1 MVINMRKRAGAV
13 AASTLFAAAA
23 MLCPALSTPARAQA
37 SGMAGISS
45 SETISFRAKVTAI
58 DLGTRMVTLV
68 TPQGKS
74 QTLKVGDQVRNLPQ
88 VKVGDTVNVR
98 YHTSVTYVLSP
109 RGTKLPDNSLTA
121 AGARAA
127 PGQMPAA
134 AVGTRIVVTSTVVGV
149 DPAGHTLQL
158 IDPDGGLIRTADVLT
173 PEGQQSMKM
182 IKVGDTITGV
192 ASETIAIAV
201 EPAS

>member
-1 MVINMRKRAGAV
+1 VAIIMRKHA
-13 AASTLFAAAA
+13 AASILLAAAF
-23 MLCPALSTPARAQA
+23 MLYPSLSTPASAQA
-37 SGMAGISS
+37 AGMAGISA

-58 DLGTRMVTLV
+58 DLPSRTVTLV
-68 TPQGKS
+68 DAQGRT
-74 QTLKVGDQVRNLPQ
+74 QTLKVGDEVRNLPQ
-88 VKVGDTVNVR
+88 VKPGDTVNVR

-109 RGTKLPDNSLTA
+109 RGTKLPDDSMTA

-127 PGQMPAA
+127 PGQKPAA
-134 AVGTRIVVTSTVVGV
+134 AVGVSVVASSTVVGV
-149 DPAGHTLQL
+149 DLAAHTLQL
-158 IDPDGGLIRTADVLT
+158 IDPTGGFIRTANVTT

-192 ASETIAIAV
+192 GSESIAIAV

>member
-1 MVINMRKRAGAV
+1 MVINIRKRAVAV
-13 AASTLFAAAA
+13 AASTLLTAVS
-23 MLCPALSTPARAQA
+23 MLYPSLPTPARAQA

-68 TPQGKS
+68 SPQGKS
-74 QTLKVGDQVRNLPQ
+74 QTLKVGDEVRNLPQ

-98 YHTSVTYVLSP
+98 YRAAVTYVLSP
-109 RGTKLPDNSLTA
+109 RRTKLPDNSLAT

>member
-13 AASTLFAAAA
+13 AASTLLAAAS

-88 VKVGDTVNVR
+88 VKVGDTVNAR

-134 AVGTRIVVTSTVVGV
+134 AVGTRIVVTSRVVGV

>member
-1 MVINMRKRAGAV
+1 VVINMRKRAGAV
-13 AASTLFAAAA
+13 AASTLFAAAF
-23 MLCPALSTPARAQA
+23 MLCPTLSTSARAQA

-68 TPQGKS
+68 SAQGKS
-74 QTLKVGDQVRNLPQ
+74 QTLKVGDEVRNLPQ

-98 YHTSVTYVLSP
+98 YHAAVTYVLSP
-109 RGTKLPDNSLTA
+109 RGTKLPGNSLTA
-121 AGARAA
+121 AGGRAA

-201 EPAS
+201 EPAT

>member
-1 MVINMRKRAGAV
+1 
-13 AASTLFAAAA
+13 
-23 MLCPALSTPARAQA
+23 
-37 SGMAGISS
+37 MAGISS
-45 SETISFRAKVTAI
+45 SETISFRAKITAI
-58 DLGTRMVTLV
+58 DQGTRMVTLV
-68 TPQGKS
+68 GPQGKS

-88 VKVGDTVNVR
+88 VKVGDTVNLR

-109 RGTKLPDNSLTA
+109 RGTKLPDSSLTA

-134 AVGTRIVVTSTVVGV
+134 AVGTKIVVTSTVVGV
-149 DPAGHTLQL
+149 DLAAHTLQL

-192 ASETIAIAV
+192 GSETLVIAV